1 MNRPTKTEA
10 WRAIVLEQAERLR
23 EAVGD
28 ETFEWLEEKV
38 NETKTEMGLLL

>member
-1 MNRPTKTEA
+1 MNRPSKTEA

-28 ETFEWLEEKV
+28 ARFEWLEEKV
-38 NETKTEMGLLL
+38 NEVT